1 VRQGLAIALVEAGRQ
16 PEAVDVA
23 REAIPMCMKTGNVV
37 AAALIYE
44 ALLGSGETFGLA
56 KEQIAALG
64 DALKSVKRYASAAK
78 VYAAVLNAAPGDIKA
93 MKGLIAVA
101 QTFAQQRET
110 AASAVRIYDHLI
122 AHCAG
127 SPLLDF
133 VSTER
138 AKLERK
144 VV

>member
-1 VRQGLAIALVEAGRQ
+1 
-16 PEAVDVA
+16 
-23 REAIPMCMKTGNVV
+23 MCMKTGAVV

-44 ALLGSGETFGLA
+44 ALLPSGETFGLA
-56 KEQIAALG
+56 KEQIGSLG
-64 DALKSVKRYASAAK
+64 DALRSVKRYASAAK
-78 VYAAVLNAAPGDIKA
+78 VYGAVLGTSPGDIKS

-101 QTFAQQRET
+101 QSLAQQQET
-110 AASAVRIYDHLI
+110 ANAVRIYDYLI
-122 AHCAG
+122 AHGAG

-144 VV
+144 AG